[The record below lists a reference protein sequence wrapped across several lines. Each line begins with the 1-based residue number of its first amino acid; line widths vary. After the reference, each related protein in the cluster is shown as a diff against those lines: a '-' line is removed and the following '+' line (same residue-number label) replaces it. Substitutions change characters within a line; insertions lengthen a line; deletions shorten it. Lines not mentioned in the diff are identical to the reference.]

1 MLHPA
6 SISPASYLRS
16 RAGRV
21 CVALRGATVSEL
33 LSRAQAALAESHF
46 LEFRLDSV
54 DHPAKA
60 VPAVAELLSQQK
72 DAAASAT
79 CRRKAF
85 GGSFAGTLADE
96 LKILTAAA
104 KAGCGL
110 LDLEI
115 ESAEECT
122 PAALDALRE
131 AAGEAGAAL
140 LIS

>member
-1 MLHPA
+1 MQHPA

-21 CVALRGATVSEL
+21 CVALRGATVAEL
-33 LSRAQAALAESHF
+33 LNRAQSALAESHF

-60 VPAVAELLSQQK
+60 VPAVAEFLSQHK
-72 DAAASAT
+72 EVAAIAT

-85 GGSFAGTLADE
+85 GGNFAGTLADE

-115 ESAEECT
+115 ESAEECA
-122 PAALDALRE
+122 PGALE
-131 AAGEAGAAL
+131 
-140 LIS
+140 